1 MKRFLFIFLSCLP
14 LFLGARELRDTI
26 ELKQGM
32 VCPKFVFRD
41 TSKQEVFLQQFKG
54 KYVVIDVW
62 APWCHPCKQ
71 EYPTL
76 KRWAEKYKDKNIE
89 FVSISCDTQEQRW
102 LNELFWGKM
111 VGNQWWIAN
120 DNAFMIAF
128 RVTTI
133 PRLILLD
140 RKGKVMDLKLPKPS
154 DPEFETILNGLN
166 GL

>member
-1 MKRFLFIFLSCLP
+1 M
-14 LFLGARELRDTI
+14 
-26 ELKQGM
+26 
-32 VCPKFVFRD
+32 
-41 TSKQEVFLQQFKG
+41 
-54 KYVVIDVW
+54 VIDVW
-62 APWCHPCKQ
+62 ASWCHPCKQ